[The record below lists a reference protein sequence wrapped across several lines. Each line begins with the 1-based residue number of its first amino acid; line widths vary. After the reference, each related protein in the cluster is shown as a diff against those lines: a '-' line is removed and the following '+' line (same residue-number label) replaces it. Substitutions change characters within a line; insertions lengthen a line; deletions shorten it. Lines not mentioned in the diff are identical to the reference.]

1 MKSKIKYFVLLAT
14 FAIVFIVFLSP
25 MFVVTETNNVG
36 ALINIPISTY
46 DVLFKGLPSDNVAPS
61 IFVGISFAAF
71 IVVIVTTSIQ
81 LFLKRKIM
89 FLYYTTI
96 IAFTVSFV
104 SYATAGF
111 IYQHLGWA
119 FYLTEVI
126 YAIDLIFILSF
137 ELLATKGL

>member
-25 MFVVTETNNVG
+25 MFIVTENNNVG
-36 ALINIPISTY
+36 VLISIPISTY
-46 DVLFKGLPSDNVAPS
+46 DVLFKGLPSDNIAPS
-61 IFVGISFAAF
+61 IFVGLSFAAF
-71 IVVIVTTSIQ
+71 IIVIITTCLQ

-89 FLYYTTI
+89 FLYYTLIISFTI
-96 IAFTVSFV
+96 SFV

-119 FYLTEVI
+119 FYLTEII